1 MENFSSTNSF
11 ATSESPVDESCRNES
26 NETLQ
31 NEAYRQKNKEE
42 SATRYEKTSSAIK
55 RDFAEHLKYDEDA
68 DEYHRTEQARYK
80 SLALSIR
87 DRILHQWNI
96 SRKAQRANGV
106 KRVYYLSLEFLM
118 GRALTNNINNMG
130 LMNEVKEAL
139 SDLGYNYED
148 LEEIEPDAGLGNG
161 GLGRLAACFLDSMA
175 TLDIPSYGYG
185 IRYNY
190 GIFKQLIKNGYQ
202 FEQPDN
208 WLRYGN
214 PWEIERSDIRYK
226 VNFGG
231 KVEVINEGGR
241 DFYKWINTEKVI
253 GMAYDTPIIGYGGKT
268 VNTLRLWSAKAVEDF
283 NFQNFNQGDYT
294 QAVRDKVLAENI
306 SQVLYPNDTQYMGKV
321 LRLKQQYFFVACSL
335 ADIIARFKREGKDWS
350 KLPEYAAVQLN
361 DTHPSIAIAEL
372 MRILVDIENIRWR
385 DAWEITKQTFAY
397 TNHTLMPEALEKW
410 SLPLMEEILPR
421 HVQIIFE
428 INKRFLQEAVSA
440 FSAETQMDA
449 IRKISIIEES
459 NPKNIRMANLAII
472 GSHAVN
478 GVAALHTKLL
488 KEQMFPEFNEVYPEK
503 FQNKTNGI
511 TPRRWLL
518 SANPD
523 LAALITETIGSGWI
537 TNADELKKLSA
548 YASDSS
554 FMYQFAKIK
563 ENNKKV
569 AADWIK
575 KDSGVTINPY
585 SIFDTQVKR
594 IHEYKRQML
603 FAFNIIMLYQ
613 RLKDDSA
620 FRENF
625 VPLSCLFGGKSA
637 PGYVNAKESIKFINS
652 IARVINHDAT
662 TRDLLQVHFL
672 PNYRVSMAERLIP
685 ATNIS
690 EQISTAGLEAS
701 GTSNMKFM
709 LNGALTIGTLDGA
722 NVEIQE
728 EVGSENCF
736 IFGHTEDEI
745 SQLRGHYNP
754 WDYINANDGI
764 KNAVNLVRSNYFN
777 INEPDAFNNVLSDIF
792 NHGDRYFVFADLDM
806 YNNTKNTLLSMYK
819 DNYDEFITKSILNVA
834 CSGHFSSDR
843 TIRQYASDIWGT
855 GSLIVPQTPKYDTT
869 LEDAKNI

>member
-1 MENFSSTNSF
+1 
-11 ATSESPVDESCRNES
+11 
-26 NETLQ
+26 
-31 NEAYRQKNKEE
+31 
-42 SATRYEKTSSAIK
+42 
-55 RDFAEHLKYDEDA
+55 
-68 DEYHRTEQARYK
+68 
-80 SLALSIR
+80 
-87 DRILHQWNI
+87 
-96 SRKAQRANGV
+96 
-106 KRVYYLSLEFLM
+106 
-118 GRALTNNINNMG
+118 
-130 LMNEVKEAL
+130 
-139 SDLGYNYED
+139 
-148 LEEIEPDAGLGNG
+148 
-161 GLGRLAACFLDSMA
+161 
-175 TLDIPSYGYG
+175 
-185 IRYNY
+185 
-190 GIFKQLIKNGYQ
+190 
-202 FEQPDN
+202 
-208 WLRYGN
+208 
-214 PWEIERSDIRYK
+214 
-226 VNFGG
+226 
-231 KVEVINEGGR
+231 
-241 DFYKWINTEKVI
+241 
-253 GMAYDTPIIGYGGKT
+253 
-268 VNTLRLWSAKAVEDF
+268 
-283 NFQNFNQGDYT
+283 
-294 QAVRDKVLAENI
+294 
-306 SQVLYPNDTQYMGKV
+306 
-321 LRLKQQYFFVACSL
+321 
-335 ADIIARFKREGKDWS
+335 
-350 KLPEYAAVQLN
+350 
-361 DTHPSIAIAEL
+361 
-372 MRILVDIENIRWR
+372 
-385 DAWEITKQTFAY
+385 
-397 TNHTLMPEALEKW
+397 
-410 SLPLMEEILPR
+410 
-421 HVQIIFE
+421 
-428 INKRFLQEAVSA
+428 
-440 FSAETQMDA
+440 
-449 IRKISIIEES
+449 
-459 NPKNIRMANLAII
+459 
-472 GSHAVN
+472 
-478 GVAALHTKLL
+478 
-488 KEQMFPEFNEVYPEK
+488 MFPEFNEVYPEK

-548 YASDSS
+548 YATDSS